1 MMARSLGGL
10 FEVTA
15 AESGLGR
22 EKAGWVVTGMDTN
35 VGNLWVVFSSPR
47 GLRGRLWGVDSHES
61 RIKDLALLP
70 PCSVT
75 LS

>member
-1 MMARSLGGL
+1 MARSLRSL
-10 FEVTA
+10 LEVTV

-22 EKAGWVVTGMDTN
+22 EKAGWVVTVWTQMWGI
-35 VGNLWVVFSSPR
+35 GGWSSVPQ
-47 GLRGRLWGVDSHES
+47 GAVWQALGVDSHES